1 MIALLVKRTNRLRLA
16 ANLTGLLI
24 SSFYLTWSAGAKM
37 IAQGSFR
44 QGMASK
50 GYQVE
55 RVMSAPT
62 PMNTVLWMGMG
73 LSQDSLRIGLYSV
86 LDPKPPLKFHSVGR
100 NSSALAGHE
109 NDPAIQ
115 RLHWFSKGWYVIEED
130 SLGLTYSDY
139 RFGRSDSW
147 LTDSGHPVFNFRLIA
162 DSSGTF
168 VSFKQTVEPLGDP
181 TKTLRL
187 VYERAKGN

>member
-1 MIALLVKRTNRLRLA
+1 
-16 ANLTGLLI
+16 
-24 SSFYLTWSAGAKM
+24 
-37 IAQGSFR
+37 
-44 QGMASK
+44 MASK

-62 PMNTVLWMGMG
+62 PLNTFLWMGMG

-86 LDPKPPLKFHSVGR
+86 LDPKPPLKFYSVGR
-100 NSSALAGHE
+100 NSIALEGHE

-162 DSSGTF
+162 DSSGAF
-168 VSFKQTVEPLGDP
+168 VSFKQTVDRPGDP
-181 TKTLRL
+181 AKTLRMI
-187 VYERAKGN
+187 YERAKVN